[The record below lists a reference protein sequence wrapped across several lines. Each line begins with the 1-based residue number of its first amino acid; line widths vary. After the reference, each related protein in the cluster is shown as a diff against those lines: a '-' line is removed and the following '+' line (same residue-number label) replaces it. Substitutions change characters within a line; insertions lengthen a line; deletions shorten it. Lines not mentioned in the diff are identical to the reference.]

1 MKTVEISESAFADD
15 LVVLALRERNLQE
28 KLNVWETA
36 LKKELKKVMTMR
48 KDLEK
53 IKIYINEKMV
63 EQVEIL
69 KYLRIGIH
77 EKVKRK

>member
-1 MKTVEISESAFADD
+1 
-15 LVVLALRERNLQE
+15 
-28 KLNVWETA
+28 
-36 LKKELKKVMTMR
+36 MTMR

-77 EKVKRK
+77 EKVKRKQKQTDEMKVR